1 MKQIQLYV
9 EGQRLDMFNDESVS
23 VTDTLKNVKDVNKLF
38 TEYSQTFKVPAS
50 KINNKVFRHYYNS
63 DIANGYDARIRVQ
76 AEIELNNL
84 SFKKGY
90 IKLEG
95 VDLKNNNP
103 NSYKITF
110 FGSTVSL
117 KSLLGEDLLSDL
129 DWLNN
134 LATDDQ
140 GDVLTFSATT
150 MKKYLTTSVDRT
162 IAGITYSN
170 PLQVPLMTRQ
180 QRLYYDSNKNIADDS
195 NLYYGSG
202 LGQHVQGVK
211 WNDLKPAIKMP
222 FIIKA
227 IEEKYNI
234 ANGYFQDLKFSDDF
248 FNTSNKAWDDLYMWL
263 HRTQDQM
270 ENPTPVE
277 IGDVLVSDWSPASID
292 AGVSIKSG
300 GEVVEFKLGNNVSSY
315 FSLSFNVAVA
325 SGYTN
330 ISYSYNIY
338 ADGYLVKSSGTLV
351 GSSLNVTLFTNSQSS
366 AYENKDLTVEFSF
379 TEYMEITYAYYSLNG
394 DWDYQTNQTHQ
405 VYGNPTAVSEGF
417 QIFPTQQVP
426 KMKVLDFLTNVFKMF
441 NLVAYIEDGITVVK
455 TLDSFYNEGR
465 GGIDNTEIGYDITS
479 YIDVTSSQSNSALP
493 FREII
498 FTYQG
503 LATFLAE
510 NHNQL
515 FNKNWG
521 EEEYST
527 NDSTIFS
534 GGIFK
539 YEIAFEH
546 LKFERLYNIATE
558 VETGIQWGYH
568 VSDTKD
574 PYVGKPALLYMNL
587 KTVPALEDGEI
598 SFVNEVDYLTNVAE
612 DHEPISTYYAPS
624 NSDMNVT
631 AFEDQPSLNFYP
643 EFDEW
648 EGTEK
653 NGNTL
658 FNNYHR
664 QYMSSI
670 FNKSNRLTKVSAY
683 LPMKILLNYSLA
695 DRFYISGKSYKI
707 NSIETNLQTGKSDME
722 LLNDIYIAEV
732 DDVAPSNPTNL
743 SSPSQGQTTIDITW
757 TASTGNVT
765 GYIVELDQGSTLI
778 TIGNVTS
785 YTITNLTGF
794 TTYKIALK
802 AFNSFGTESGLSNII
817 NIQTTQ

>member
-63 DIANGYDARIRVQ
+63 DITNGYDARIRVQ

-110 FGSTVSL
+110 FGSTVPL

-162 IAGITYSN
+162 IEGTTYSN

-180 QRLYYDSNKNIADDS
+180 QRLYYDSNKDIADDS
-195 NLYYGSG
+195 NLHYGSG
-202 LGQHVQGVK
+202 GGQHVQGVK

-277 IGDVLVSDWSPASID
+277 IGDVLVSDWSPAYYD
-292 AGVSIKSG
+292 AGITIKSG

-315 FSLSFNVAVA
+315 FSLSFNVSVA

-330 ISYSYNIY
+330 ISYSYKIY

-351 GSSLNVTLFTNSQSS
+351 GTSLNVTLFTNSQSS
-366 AYENKDLTVEFSF
+366 AYEGKDLTVVFSF
-379 TEYMEITYAYYSLNG
+379 TEDEYGNTF
-394 DWDYQTNQTHQ
+394 QTEN

-417 QIFPTQQVP
+417 QILPTQQVP

-455 TLDSFYNEGR
+455 TLDTFYNEGR

-587 KTVPALEDGEI
+587 KTVPALEDSQI

-631 AFEDQPSLNFYP
+631 EFEDQPSLNFYP

-765 GYIVELDQGSTLI
+765 GYIVELNQGSTLI